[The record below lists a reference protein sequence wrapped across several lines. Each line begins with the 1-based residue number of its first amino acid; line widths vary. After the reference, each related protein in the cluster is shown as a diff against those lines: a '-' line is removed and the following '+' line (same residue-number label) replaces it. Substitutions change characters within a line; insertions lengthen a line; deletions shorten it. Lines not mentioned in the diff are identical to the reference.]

1 MTSAAAPTMRSADS
15 VSHVVEI
22 DLDQIAAHAP
32 AVEQLCA
39 LQADPTPFH
48 TWDWLS
54 GWCETF
60 AGDVVPRVVSVWAG
74 DELVGL
80 VPLMARRRGWVGIVE
95 WLGAGRSDH
104 APLLLRPGFE
114 TGAVHASLEYLRRA
128 ERRVDLLSLRTL
140 QYAQLAAWTELGIDG
155 LAHAEE
161 DVSPRVEIDGDWDSY
176 LARKS
181 KKHRG
186 NIRRILRDQERTP
199 VLRVE
204 CVTTASAALQS
215 ELREVEAAS
224 WKAVDGS
231 LRMEGRGAMFYAR
244 FLTRFAERGWLEL
257 WTCRVETRLLAY
269 LITFRYRERV
279 FYYNGAYRADAEQ
292 YTELAPG
299 TLLIANA
306 LKSAHDRGLRSFDFL
321 RGDEPYKALWASE
334 RRPLYHMLV
343 PMRWRGRLA
352 GAAIQARWRL
362 RRSTLAQRAHTVVS
376 RLARRRAD

>member
-1 MTSAAAPTMRSADS
+1 MTSLVAPMTTSTRS
-15 VSHVVEI
+15 VSHVAEI
-22 DLDQIAAHAP
+22 DLDRLAAQAP

-39 LQADPTPFH
+39 LQADPTPFQ
-48 TWDWLS
+48 TWEWLS

-60 AGDVVPRVVSVWAG
+60 AADVVPRVVAVWAG

-80 VPLMARRRGWVGIVE
+80 VPLMSRPRGWAGIVE

-104 APLLLRPGFE
+104 APVLLRPGFE
-114 TGAVHASLEYLRRA
+114 VDAIRATLEYLRRA

-140 QYAQLAAWTELGIDG
+140 QQTQLATWTALGIDG
-155 LAHAEE
+155 LVHAEE
-161 DVSPRVEIDGDWDSY
+161 DVSPRVEIDGDWDGY

-186 NIRRILRDQERTP
+186 NIRRLLRDQERTP
-199 VLRVE
+199 ALRIE
-204 CVTTASAALQS
+204 CVTTAPAALQS

-224 WKAVDGS
+224 WKAVGGS

-244 FLTRFAERGWLEL
+244 FLARFAERGWLEL
-257 WTCRVETRLLAY
+257 WTCRVDARLLAY

-279 FYYNGAYRADAEQ
+279 FYYNGGYRADAEK
-292 YTELAPG
+292 YTELPPG

-306 LKSAHDRGLRSFDFL
+306 LKAAHDRGLRSFDFL
-321 RGDEPYKALWASE
+321 RGDEPYKTLWASE
-334 RRPLYHMLV
+334 RRPLYHVLV
-343 PMRWRGRLA
+343 PMRWRGRMA

-362 RRSTLAQRAHTVVS
+362 RRSAAARRAHTVIS
-376 RLARRRAD
+376 RIARRRAD